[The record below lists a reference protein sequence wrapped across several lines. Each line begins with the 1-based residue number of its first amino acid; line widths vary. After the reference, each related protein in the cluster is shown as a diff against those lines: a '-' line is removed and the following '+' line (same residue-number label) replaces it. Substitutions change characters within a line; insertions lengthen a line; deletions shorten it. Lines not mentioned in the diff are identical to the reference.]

1 MDSGKKP
8 SKFLGVRNNK
18 IYMDLKLILREHALQ
33 FLPAKS
39 LVRFQGVCRDW
50 RLMISTPF
58 FAHNQSLSFRSVA
71 GLFVPG
77 NPSTFISVDPQS
89 CGVPD
94 PALKFLPAPVDIL
107 SSSNGLLC
115 CKARTGD
122 QAYYV
127 CNPVTM
133 QWKKL
138 PKPNMEHGNEP
149 AVVLIFKPSLLNFVA
164 EFTVVC
170 AFRSNDFDD
179 ATEFETYSSKD
190 GSWKMA
196 KEINFT
202 VKRLIPKS
210 GVCVNDIVYWQTYGG
225 ILSFDMVKDRSQIM
239 YASSFNG
246 CLGEYNGKLCS
257 ASINGRMLN
266 LNEISN
272 IYSNTMQMGS
282 NARLW
287 DNSVTI
293 HIPSEVYADGTSS
306 YNRSIL
312 YVGSDIVVLRG
323 GRKIYRYDMKTKE
336 TKFVVEAPESDQ
348 LAIPYVNS
356 LVSL

>member
-1 MDSGKKP
+1 MDSGKKS
-8 SKFLGVRNNK
+8 SKFLGFKNNK

-71 GLFVPG
+71 GLFFSG
-77 NPSTFISVDPQS
+77 NPSTFISIDPQS

-94 PALKFLPAPVDIL
+94 PALNFLPAPVDIL
-107 SSSNGLLC
+107 ASSNGLLL
-115 CKARTGD
+115 CKAQAGD

-149 AVVLIFKPSLLNFVA
+149 AVVLNFKPSLLNFVA

-170 AFRSNDFDD
+170 AVRSNDFDD
-179 ATEFETYSSKD
+179 ATEFEIYNSKD
-190 GSWKMA
+190 GTWKMA
-196 KEINFT
+196 KEINFS
-202 VKRLIPKS
+202 VRKVIPKS

-239 YASSFNG
+239 HGHGHNG
-246 CLGEYNGKLCS
+246 ILGEYNGKLCS
-257 ASINGRMLN
+257 ASITGRTLKLHEM
-266 LNEISN
+266 SN

-282 NARLW
+282 NSHLW
-287 DNSVTI
+287 DNGLII
-293 HIPSEVYADGTSS
+293 HVPSEVYAHGDAS
-306 YNRSIL
+306 YSRSIL

-323 GRKIYRYDMKTKE
+323 GRKVYRYDIKTKE
-336 TKFVVEAPESDQ
+336 TKFVVEAPENNQ